1 MVYTPELYSWTYN
14 FQLPLSR
21 GVQQSAMIVE
31 LACAVIFSLL
41 YLYTL
46 ASIYIKRRQFISDAG
61 NRSEL
66 KILIQCVVTASY
78 CIVMNL
84 LWHHSQAFPSNLWMG
99 MLLNFMWVFNSG
111 VYPLIY
117 IIVNRT
123 IRNRILVK
131 RTKTTTV
138 SHVFQSKAA
147 GDRPG

>member
-1 MVYTPELYSWTYN
+1 MSGIFTIRQSIFHPFLAKA
-14 FQLPLSR
+14 LSILGSPCYVAYCVLTLILSINR
-21 GVQQSAMIVE
+21 FLIV
-31 LACAVIFSLL
+31 VSP
-41 YLYTL
+41 
-46 ASIYIKRRQFISDAG
+46 RNG
-61 NRSEL
+61 
-66 KILIQCVVTASY
+66 
-78 CIVMNL
+78 
-84 LWHHSQAFPSNLWMG
+84 QAFPSNLWMG